1 MSAQLRKRSRSGGDR
16 TLIGIVVRGLCALPI
31 VATGHAIAA
40 TLTNHDAETF
50 LLTVTERGDRT
61 ELRVRKGQTVEFCLD
76 GCFVALPNGD
86 RAALTGH
93 EIIEVSGG
101 RIKTK

>member
-16 TLIGIVVRGLCALPI
+16 TLIGIVVAGLCALPI
-31 VATGHAIAA
+31 VAAGQAIGA
-40 TLTNHDAETF
+40 TLTNHDA
-50 LLTVTERGDRT
+50 
-61 ELRVRKGQTVEFCLD
+61 EFCLD

-86 RAALTGH
+86 RAALTGD